1 MTKEQM
7 FGMIYTLRKNREF
20 LHVAQKNIRRNLL
33 KGETMISP
41 FKERFRVTCER
52 GDRIL
57 FGKKEYHKGLDL
69 VGKKDTTVYA
79 VAAGNVYAIYEKNGF
94 GKYIRQV
101 LPDGRRIYYAHL
113 DEYYVKSGTFVTA
126 GTPLG
131 KMGATGKVTGAHLHL
146 ELRPK
151 GFSADSLDIC
161 EFCGIP
167 NERGEYEADTQS
179 KISYDDLV
187 DDLIKCGIV
196 TEENMVSWELML
208 SERAPIRTDYVRT
221 LLERCCKKIIE
232 LERKK
237 E

>member
-1 MTKEQM
+1 
-7 FGMIYTLRKNREF
+7 
-20 LHVAQKNIRRNLL
+20 
-33 KGETMISP
+33 MISP
-41 FKERFRVTCER
+41 FKGKFSVTCER
-52 GDRIL
+52 GNRIL

-69 VGKKDTTVYA
+69 VGRENTTVYA
-79 VAAGNVYAIYEKNGF
+79 VAKGTVYTLYEKNGF

-113 DEYYVKSGTFVTA
+113 DEYFIKNGSVAEV

-146 ELRPK
+146 ELRPM
-151 GFSADSLDIC
+151 GFSGESLDIC
-161 EFCGIP
+161 TFCGIP
-167 NERGEYEADTQS
+167 NKKGEYDAENERR
-179 KISYDDLV
+179 ISYDDLV
-187 DDLIKCGIV
+187 DSLIKCGIV

-208 SERAPIRTDYVRT
+208 SERAPLKTEYVRT
-221 LLERCCKKIIE
+221 LLERCCKRIIE